1 MCKLNENK
9 SGVYVNMTFL
19 EENILQEMEEYIKYM
34 KEQEENLITTEYQK
48 KEFMDSY
55 FIDKEDKEKEPISY
69 SVVNQ

>member
-1 MCKLNENK
+1 
-9 SGVYVNMTFL
+9 
-19 EENILQEMEEYIKYM
+19 M

-55 FIDKEDKEKEPISY
+55 FIDKEDKEKETISY